1 MNYYVI
7 FLSFFVIVCDLFELF
22 CNSMCSFEL
31 FCNSMCSFELFCN
44 SMWSFEL
51 FCDSM
56 CSFKLFCDSMWSFE
70 LFCDSMWFVWGF
82 FYAIVCDLFKLLI
95 CSIQFIN
102 NKVWLIPSTS
112 LNIEFPSQ
120 WTYLL
125 ARLRS
130 EFVVIKIAVKPVLL
144 IMLLWL
150 INRQP

>member
-1 MNYYVI
+1 MICLRFFVI
-7 FLSFFVIVCDLFELF
+7 VCVLLSFFVIVCFLLSFFVIVCDLFEVF
-22 CNSMCSFEL
+22 RN
-31 FCNSMCSFELFCN
+31 
-44 SMWSFEL
+44 
-51 FCDSM
+51 SM
-56 CSFKLFCDSMWSFE
+56 CSFKLFCDSMCSFE

-102 NKVWLIPSTS
+102 NKVWLILSTS

-125 ARLRS
+125 ARLWS
-130 EFVVIKIAVKPVLL
+130 DFVVIKIAVKPVLL